1 MTLLH
6 HSWEIERLDTGKF
19 DRLVRSWS
27 SFGSHRRTLLALLA
41 TLPFL
46 GGLTGLPGLEDEVEG
61 HGRRKRRKKRHK
73 HGKGR
78 SKGKR
83 KKQRCK
89 SHPLARTCQGKCG
102 LVKNNCKKT
111 VDCGACTC
119 DPSCSGSCCAGVCVD
134 LDTDPNNCGACGEAC
149 PAGQV
154 CQVGECGI
162 ACGGAMC
169 DPASEICVDDMCQAC
184 DVTCNSAD
192 HTCSGTDLQTALDGG
207 DTVYVCPGRYIGGF
221 TLDVHVTVI
230 GAGQGGDER
239 VDTILDGLAAD
250 RVLSVA
256 NAVTASLER
265 LRIAGGAFPGLGAGV
280 YNNGDLTL
288 TACTVTA
295 NTATDGR
302 GGGLFNGGFGSSLT
316 MNDCTVSKNTT
327 AGTVGS
333 RHGGGIAGSFG
344 GTVTL
349 TGCTISGNISSAGGG
364 GIHNDGTLILDDCTI
379 DKNRAEGGDGGGI
392 RNIGG
397 AVTLTG
403 GSVEDNFASGDGG
416 GLYTS
421 SGTVDITGTS
431 FQDNDPDNC
440 AGPGTVTG
448 TCN

>member
-1 MTLLH
+1 M
-6 HSWEIERLDTGKF
+6 DTGTF

-27 SFGSHRRTLLALLA
+27 SFGGHRRTLLALL
-41 TLPFL
+41 TSLPFL

-89 SHPLARTCQGKCG
+89 PHSVSRTCQGKCG
-102 LVKNNCKKT
+102 LVKNNCKKS
-111 VDCGACTC
+111 VDCGDCAC
-119 DPSCSGSCCAGVCVD
+119 DPSCPASQTCQD
-134 LDTDPNNCGACGEAC
+134 GA
-149 PAGQV
+149 
-154 CQVGECGI
+154 CGI
-162 ACGGAMC
+162 ACGSATC
-169 DPASEICVDDMCQAC
+169 DPASEICVDDVCQTC
-184 DVTCNSAD
+184 TVTCNSAD
-192 HTCSGTDLQTALDGG
+192 HTCSGTDVQAALDGG

-221 TLDVHVTVI
+221 TLDAHVTVI

-239 VDTILDGLAAD
+239 GDTILDGQAAD

-256 NAVTASLER
+256 NAVTATLNR
-265 LRIAGGAFPGLGAGV
+265 VRITGGAFPGLGAGI

-288 TACTVTA
+288 IACTVTA
-295 NTATDGR
+295 NTADEGQ
-302 GGGLFNGGFGSSLT
+302 GGGLFNGGAGSLT
-316 MNDCTVSKNTT
+316 MTGCTVSNNTT
-327 AGTVGS
+327 IGTIGS
-333 RHGGGIAGSFG
+333 RHGAGIAGSFG

-349 TGCTISGNISSAGGG
+349 TDCTIRGNISSAGGG
-364 GIHNDGTLILDDCTI
+364 GIQNDGTLELEDCILDD
-379 DKNRAEGGDGGGI
+379 NRAEGGDGGGI

-421 SGTVDITGTS
+421 SGTVEITGAS
-431 FQDNDPDNC
+431 FQNNDPDNC
-440 AGPGTVTG
+440 AGSVIG
-448 TCN
+448 TCD